1 MIQSRRSF
9 SRDFKVK
16 VVKQLEAG
24 DTVASL
30 ARRHQLHPNVIY
42 NWVKQYRKGPEKAFH
57 RRKSEA
63 NPEAEHIAEL
73 ERKVGQLTMEND
85 FLKKLMH
92 RLDQN

>member
-1 MIQSRRSF
+1 MIQSRRSYT
-9 SRDFKVK
+9 RDFKVK
-16 VVKQLEAG
+16 IVKQIEAG

-42 NWVKQYRKGPEKAFH
+42 DWVKQYRQNPDKAFR

-63 NPEAEHIAEL
+63 NPEAERIAEL
-73 ERKVGQLTMEND
+73 ERKIGQLTMEND
-85 FLKKLMH
+85 FLKKLMQ

>member
-1 MIQSRRSF
+1 MIQSRRSYT
-9 SRDFKVK
+9 RDFKVK
-16 VVKQLEAG
+16 IVKQIEAG

-42 NWVKQYRKGPEKAFH
+42 DWVKQYRQNPDKAFH

-63 NPEAEHIAEL
+63 NPEAERIAEL
-73 ERKVGQLTMEND
+73 ERKIGQLTMEND
-85 FLKKLMH
+85 FLKKLMQ

>member
-1 MIQSRRSF
+1 MIQSRRSYT
-9 SRDFKVK
+9 RDFKVK
-16 VVKQLEAG
+16 IVKQIEAG

-42 NWVKQYRKGPEKAFH
+42 DWVKQYRQNPDKAFR

-63 NPEAEHIAEL
+63 NPEAERIAEL
-73 ERKVGQLTMEND
+73 ERKIGQLTMEKNY
-85 FLKKLMH
+85 LKKLMQ